1 MNCFF
6 FGSSE
11 RSLFGVYQPPK
22 GRVAR
27 EEGIVL
33 CYPMGQEYM
42 RSHRAFRQLSN
53 LLSRAGYHVL
63 RFDYY
68 ATGDSMGESEEASAL
83 QWQQD
88 IGTAIEELKD
98 NAGIEKVSLVGLRLG
113 AAMAVQAGAG
123 RPDVGDVVLWDPIIS
138 GERYLENL
146 LEAAAAGEA
155 EGFGAASADAGTRKN
170 GETVGVLGFPVTPL
184 LHDEFKELDIKSP
197 GEVVA
202 SKLAIFV
209 SSDLE
214 EYRQL
219 QRGWA
224 DHGISCDFHCIPCA
238 GNWNEVDNFGSA
250 LVPQEIIQGIVSRF
264 VSEKP

>member
-6 FGSSE
+6 FGSSD

-22 GRVAR
+22 GRLAR
-27 EEGIVL
+27 DEGIVL

-68 ATGDSMGESEEASAL
+68 GTGDSMGESEDVSMQ

-123 RPDVGDVVLWDPIIS
+123 RADVHDVVLWDPVVS
-138 GERYLENL
+138 GDAYLSNL
-146 LEAAAAGEA
+146 LEHV
-155 EGFGAASADAGTRKN
+155 EGPRSG
-170 GETVGVLGFPVTPL
+170 TVGVLGFPLTPSL
-184 LHDEFKELDIKSP
+184 QEEIGDLDISSP

-202 SKLAIFV
+202 SKLAVFV
-209 SSDLE
+209 SDDLD
-214 EYRQL
+214 EYRRL
-219 QRGWA
+219 QRSWA
-224 DHGISCDFHCIPCA
+224 DNGIACDFACIPCA

-250 LVPQEIIQGIVSRF
+250 LVPQEIIQGIVARF
-264 VSEKP
+264 ASDKPSAREEN

>member
-6 FGSSE
+6 FGSSD

-27 EEGIVL
+27 EEGVVL

-42 RSHRAFRQLSN
+42 RAHRAFRQLSN

-68 ATGDSMGESEEASAL
+68 GTGDAMGESDEASVQ
-83 QWQQD
+83 QWTQD

-113 AAMAVQAGAG
+113 AALAVQAGAG
-123 RPDVGDVVLWDPIIS
+123 RPDVDDVILWDPVVD
-138 GERYLENL
+138 GGAYLENL
-146 LEAAAAGEA
+146 FQNV
-155 EGFGAASADAGTRKN
+155 EGSTEG
-170 GETVGVLGFPVTPL
+170 TVGVLGFPITPAL
-184 LHDEFKELDIKSP
+184 QSEFKDLGITNP

-209 SSDLE
+209 SDDLD
-214 EYRQL
+214 EYRGL
-219 QRGWA
+219 QRSWA
-224 DHGISCDFHCIPCA
+224 DNGINCDFHCIPCA

-250 LVPQEIIQGIVSRF
+250 LVPQEIIQGIVARF
-264 VSEKP
+264 AADKPATKA

>member
-6 FGSSE
+6 FGSSD

-42 RSHRAFRQLSN
+42 RAHRAFRQLSN

-68 ATGDSMGESEEASAL
+68 GTGDAMGESLEASTV

-113 AAMAVQAGAG
+113 AALAVLAGAG
-123 RPDVGDVVLWDPIIS
+123 RPDVEDVVLWDPVVS
-138 GERYLENL
+138 GSEYLANL
-146 LEAAAAGEA
+146 LENA
-155 EGFGAASADAGTRKN
+155 EGSEEDKTGDAPAG
-170 GETVGVLGFPVTPL
+170 TVGVLGFPITPSL
-184 LHDEFKELDIKSP
+184 QEEFRELDITQL
-197 GEVVA
+197 GAVVA
-202 SKLAIFV
+202 SKLAVFV
-209 SSDLE
+209 SDDQDA
-214 EYRQL
+214 YRQL
-219 QRGWA
+219 QRAWA
-224 DHGISCDFHCIPCA
+224 DNGIACDFDCIPCA

-250 LVPQEIIQGIVSRF
+250 LVPQEIIQGIVARF
-264 VSEKP
+264 AEA

>member
-6 FGSSE
+6 FGSSD

-42 RSHRAFRQLSN
+42 RAHRAFRQLSN

-68 ATGDSMGESEEASAL
+68 ATGDAMGESDEASAV

-113 AAMAVQAGAG
+113 ATLAVQAGAA
-123 RPDVGDVVLWDPIIS
+123 RPDVEDVVLWDPVVS
-138 GERYLENL
+138 GEVYLEHL
-146 LEAAAAGEA
+146 LENV
-155 EGFGAASADAGTRKN
+155 EGAFDEKD
-170 GETVGVLGFPVTPL
+170 TVGVLGFPLTPAL
-184 LHDEFKELDIKSP
+184 RDEFRELDIRKP
-197 GEVVA
+197 GGVVA

-209 SSDLE
+209 SSEQDE
-214 EYRQL
+214 VTQL
-219 QRGWA
+219 QRAWTEN
-224 DHGISCDFHCIPCA
+224 GIASDYQCIPCA

-250 LVPQEIIQGIVSRF
+250 LVPQEIIQGIVARF
-264 VSEKP
+264 TASKP